1 MRRSDG
7 RIMQHD
13 VLFGAIP
20 QSGFLRIEVSPG
32 VGDKLHPSKGG
43 DVVSNMSNQTHVLHP
58 GYG

>member
-1 MRRSDG
+1 
-7 RIMQHD
+7 MQHD